1 MTTIV
6 IFNAPPSAGKDTA
19 AALMDKYLGSDEV
32 NLCSF
37 KKTLVELAIKLS
49 GLSERQWADIYTREL
64 KDVADYRLQV
74 QGIPVSPRRYLIWI
88 SEEVIKPVFGDGFF
102 GREAGNQL
110 DQHKINA
117 FSDGGFAPE
126 LDELMWRSAQ
136 LEDFF
141 CYPEVAVA
149 RIHREGC
156 TFANDSRGYLQEEDI
171 AFPQHVKFVDIY
183 NDGMEE
189 FISDIKKL
197 AQSL

>member
-1 MTTIV
+1 MTQIV
-6 IFNAPPSAGKDTA
+6 IFNGPPACGKDTA
-19 AALMDKYLGSDEV
+19 AALMAQYLGPDEV

-37 KKTLVELAIKLS
+37 KKTLIELAIKLS
-49 GLSERQWADIYTREL
+49 GLSERQWNDIYAREL

-74 QGIPVSPRRYLIWI
+74 QGVPVSPRRYLIWA
-88 SEEVIKPVFGDGFF
+88 SEEVMKPIFGDGFF
-102 GREAGNQL
+102 GREAGNQI
-110 DQHKINA
+110 DQYKINV

-141 CYPEVAVA
+141 CYPEVVVT

-156 TFANDSRGYLQEEDI
+156 TFVNDSRGYLREEDI
-171 AFPQHVKFVDIY
+171 AFPQYVKFIDIY
-183 NDGMEE
+183 NDSMEE